1 MTGPT
6 QSPLYPPDNDGTTAV
21 PSLAASEKASDTAS
35 GNDTR
40 NAERDR
46 DCEAVEIKKET
57 ITDGPPDGGREA
69 WMVVL
74 GAWCCSFCCY
84 GWINSE

>member
-6 QSPLYPPDNDGTTAV
+6 QSPLYASDNDGATAV
-21 PSLAASEKASDTAS
+21 YSPVTSEKASDIAS
-35 GNDTR
+35 GDDAH

-46 DCEAVEIKKET
+46 DCEAVEIKRQV
-57 ITDGPPDGGREA
+57 IADGPPDGGSEA